1 MMQKYPMGSAL
12 TIAASGLASSA
23 AWLDRIAS
31 AVVTADV
38 NNPAQTQTGGVNAP
52 PTTYQPL
59 SVPVPDGDLATAMV
73 DQSLALATYRAN
85 AAVMRTAEEMNKA
98 TLDMVA

>member
-1 MMQKYPMGSAL
+1 MGSAL
-12 TIAASGLASSA
+12 AIAASGLASSA

-38 NNPAQTQTGGVNAP
+38 NTPAQLPPQPSVNAP

-59 SVPVPDGDLATAMV
+59 SIPVPDGDLATAMV

-85 AAVMRTAEEMNKA
+85 AAVFRTDEAMNKA
-98 TLDMVA
+98 TFDMMV

>member
-1 MMQKYPMGSAL
+1 MA
-12 TIAASGLASSA
+12 IAATGLASSA

-38 NNPAQTQTGGVNAP
+38 NTPAQPPPQPSGVNAP

-59 SVPVPDGDLATAMV
+59 TVPVPDGDLATAMV

-85 AAVMRTAEEMNKA
+85 AAAFRAAMEMNKTA
-98 TLDMVA
+98 INMVV

>member
-1 MMQKYPMGSAL
+1 MSSAL
-12 TIAASGLASSA
+12 AIAASGLASSA

-38 NNPAQTQTGGVNAP
+38 SKPMQTPPQPSGVNAP

-59 SVPVPDGDLATAMV
+59 TVSVPDGDLATAMV
-73 DQSLALATYRAN
+73 DQSLALASYRAN
-85 AAVMRTAEEMNKA
+85 AAVFRTAEEMNKA
-98 TLDMVA
+98 TYDMTA

>member
-1 MMQKYPMGSAL
+1 MGSAL
-12 TIAASGLASSA
+12 AIAASGLASSA
-23 AWLDRIAS
+23 AWLDRVAS
-31 AVVTADV
+31 AVVTADA
-38 NNPAQTQTGGVNAP
+38 NNSTQSSRPSGVNAP

-85 AAVMRTAEEMNKA
+85 AAVFRMAEEMNKA
-98 TLDMVA
+98 TFDIVV

>member
-1 MMQKYPMGSAL
+1 MGSAL
-12 TIAASGLASSA
+12 AIAATGLASSA

-31 AVVTADV
+31 GVVTADV
-38 NNPAQTQTGGVNAP
+38 DKPPPSPQPGGVNAP

-59 SVPVPDGDLATAMV
+59 TVPVPDGDLATAMV

-85 AAVMRTAEEMNKA
+85 AAVMRTDEAMNKA
-98 TLDMVA
+98 TFDMMV

>member
-1 MMQKYPMGSAL
+1 MDGAL
-12 TIAASGLASSA
+12 AIAASGLASSA
-23 AWLDRIAS
+23 ASLDRIAS

-38 NNPAQTQTGGVNAP
+38 NKPAQPPPQPNAP

-73 DQSLALATYRAN
+73 DQALALASYQAN
-85 AAVMRTAEEMNKA
+85 AAVIGTAEAMNKA
-98 TLDMVA
+98 TLDIAA